1 MRVNLNINI
10 HRLQV
15 GNHIMDN
22 DCGSQNIA
30 QIKRITWMGVFL
42 NVFLSGIKF
51 VVGYLG
57 ASQAVIA
64 DAVHSLSD
72 VSTDLAILM
81 GIRFWSA
88 PPDEEHPYG
97 HHRIEALVTIV
108 IGSVLAIVAL
118 GLGYEALSTI
128 RDAHIEQTS
137 WIAVI
142 GPIFSIILK
151 EALHRWTITVGT
163 RTKSSAVIANAWH
176 HRSDALSSI
185 PALIAVMAASI
196 NPDWAF
202 IDHIGALIISLF
214 ILKVSWDI
222 ISPSLSELIDGGAS
236 DTDRDIIKKIA
247 LDVDGVKDVHA
258 IRTRKLGPNLCVD
271 LHILVDPEISVRIG
285 HNISDKVQNLLIE
298 EGPEVMDVIVHIEPD
313 E

>member
-1 MRVNLNINI
+1 MYK
-10 HRLQV
+10 
-15 GNHIMDN
+15 
-22 DCGSQNIA
+22 DCKNKDIA
-30 QIKRITWMGVFL
+30 QINRITWMGALL
-42 NVFLSGIKF
+42 NLSLSFIKF

-72 VSTDLAILM
+72 LSTDLAVIF

-88 PPDEEHPYG
+88 PPDKDHPYG
-97 HHRIEALVTIV
+97 HRRIETLITMC
-108 IGSVLAIVAL
+108 IGLILAIVAI
-118 GLGYEALSTI
+118 GIGFEALTTI
-128 RDAHIEQTS
+128 REVHIEQTS

-142 GPIFSIILK
+142 GPILSIILK
-151 EALHRWTITVGT
+151 EVLHRWTLTVGK

-176 HRSDALSSI
+176 HRSDVLSSF
-185 PALIAVMAASI
+185 PALIAVIASSI

-202 IDHIGALIISLF
+202 IDHIGAFIISLF

-222 ISPSLSELIDGGAS
+222 ISPSLSELVDGGVS
-236 DTDRDIIKKIA
+236 DEDRDIIKKIV

-258 IRTRKLGPNLCVD
+258 IRTRKLGPNLCID
-271 LHILVDPEISVRIG
+271 LHILVDPDISVRTG
-285 HNISDKVQNLLIE
+285 HNISEEVQNTLVK
-298 EGPEVMDVIVHIEPD
+298 EGPDVMDVVVHIEPD